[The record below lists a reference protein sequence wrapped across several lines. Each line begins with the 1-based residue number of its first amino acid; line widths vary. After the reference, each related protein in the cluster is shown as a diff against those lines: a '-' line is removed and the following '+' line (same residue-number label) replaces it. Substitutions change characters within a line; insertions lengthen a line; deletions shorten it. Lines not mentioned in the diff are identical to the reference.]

1 MSEWNRQELLKS
13 HVAMGED
20 VESSRFPELSTLSPA
35 FFYQFVPVAKAPEK
49 PEVVF
54 IPRSLGTDLELTGML
69 ASWNLLWEAGQYRKE
84 AYPWIRGGESPA
96 ITSWLE
102 RIKETNVYLFADTDT
117 QYPAYAPLYHMLPK
131 RMLDRHGLPALRRPL
146 WPMNGW
152 WMEELLPTD
161 FQNRLCR
168 AFAEHIWKHINTG
181 SGLASFSRTE
191 PLALLSH
198 NLDFW
203 LPYAI
208 MVTESA
214 MSSFE
219 RVEPESEEQREKLK
233 MARQQDF
240 EEVAIERPRMG
251 GTLWCGEE
259 EAAEVTKELVDLAD
273 ENGRLRSII
282 DAVKSHRVM
291 DDFSPLWS
299 YAREDFE
306 WKLYSKRSKVRVSFV
321 ELKDT
326 LPVHGPSSE
335 YTEKL
340 LWEDF
345 TAILDQKERHVVV
358 CLRSGT
364 TKLGDIA
371 RELGYA
377 NHTPISKVLA
387 RIRKKAARFLN

>member
-1 MSEWNRQELLKS
+1 MSEWNRQEFLES

-54 IPRSLGTDLELTGML
+54 IPHSLGTELELTGML

-84 AYPWIRGGESPA
+84 AYPWIRGGEAPA

-102 RIKETNVYLFADTDT
+102 RIKETNVYLFPETATH
-117 QYPAYAPLYHMLPK
+117 YPAYAPLYHMLPK

-146 WPMNGW
+146 WPVSGW

-161 FQNRLCR
+161 FQKRLSR
-168 AFAEHIWKHINTG
+168 AFAEHIWKQINTG
-181 SGLASFSRTE
+181 SGLASFSTTE
-191 PLALLSH
+191 PLAVLSH

-259 EAAEVTKELVDLAD
+259 EAAEVTKELVDVAD
-273 ENGRLRSII
+273 ENGRLRGIV
-282 DAVKSHRVM
+282 DAVKSHRVT

-306 WKLYSKRSKVRVSFV
+306 RKLYSKRSKVRVSFV

-377 NHTPISKVLA
+377 NHTPISKALA